1 MWNSYICSSFYGI
14 AVASQSLVVVS
25 GLFVNHCLLLYS
37 VQGPFWVFT
46 CCKGLFDVVLFFLQM
61 LFGGT
66 NFFCPVKQSTDDI
79 VLCRD
84 GMMAVPLKILIS
96 MGRFSVYGC

>member
-1 MWNSYICSSFYGI
+1 M
-14 AVASQSLVVVS
+14 
-25 GLFVNHCLLLYS
+25 NHCLLLYS

-46 CCKGLFDVVLFFLQM
+46 CCKGLFDVVLFLLQM

-66 NFFCPVKQSTDDI
+66 NFFCPMKQSTDNT

-84 GMMAVPLKILIS
+84 GMMAVPLKILIG
-96 MGRFSVYGC
+96 MG